1 MSSINHS
8 VDGSFHNSP
17 VLEINHLNSYSFY
30 TPNDTGTGTRHKGVI
45 VFDLTILQTTTLPAL
60 IHDSIMF
67 NSMEYNR
74 MLAILKQYTK
84 FNKQIFIAYDDPEN
98 TYEEIKRILFDNKV
112 LKLSEKEQAL
122 FGYQWA

>member
-1 MSSINHS
+1 
-8 VDGSFHNSP
+8 
-17 VLEINHLNSYSFY
+17 
-30 TPNDTGTGTRHKGVI
+30 
-45 VFDLTILQTTTLPAL
+45 
-60 IHDSIMF
+60 
-67 NSMEYNR
+67 MEYNR